1 MEYMQFYHTRNKMGR
16 RKKYSRRFLI
26 GLDKIQAQTIVNMAE
41 AQGLTYS
48 EVIGYMIDRYLMGK

>member
-1 MEYMQFYHTRNKMGR
+1 MGR